1 MEINAKEM
9 RVISDEA
16 SAAAVDSIRTLIE
29 KLIKDA
35 ARDGYSSICTMAVP
49 FKIVK
54 ELTDAGFNV
63 EVSKLTGTNKEITK
77 ISW

>member
-9 RVISDEA
+9 REVSYKASEA
-16 SAAAVDSIRTLIE
+16 VLDSTRMLIE

-35 ARDGYSSICTMAVP
+35 AKDGYSSICTMALP
-49 FKIVK
+49 LKLIN
-54 ELTDAGFNV
+54 ELEEAGFVV

-77 ISW
+77 VSW